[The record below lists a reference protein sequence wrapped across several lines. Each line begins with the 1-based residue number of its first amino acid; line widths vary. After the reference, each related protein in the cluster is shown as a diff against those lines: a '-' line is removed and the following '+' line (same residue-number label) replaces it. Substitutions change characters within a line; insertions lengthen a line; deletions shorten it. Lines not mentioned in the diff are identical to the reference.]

1 MLLAHGSPRKRA
13 LKCLTT
19 CNARRWARRKREAHE
34 RDAAEAE
41 REKEWAA
48 QQLAANEA
56 ALAEM
61 RKFMP
66 PSLPKLTGGQFDAE
80 VKSIRHAWMGG
91 DLAVESYHLK

>member
-1 MLLAHGSPRKRA
+1 MIATLKLCMLV
-13 LKCLTT
+13 
-19 CNARRWARRKREAHE
+19 RRWARRKREAPE

-61 RKFMP
+61 RRFMP
-66 PSLPKLTGGQFDAE
+66 PSLPKLTGDQFDAE
-80 VKSIRHAWMGG
+80 V
-91 DLAVESYHLK
+91 LAVVF